1 VTLNWNTATEVNNY
15 GFEVE
20 RRAVSSI
27 QWTAIRFVPGSGTSN
42 SPHNYSFTDQTLAAG
57 TYSYRLKQIDN
68 DGSFK
73 YTKEAEV
80 SIEAPKVFELSQ
92 NFPNP
97 FNPSTSIQYGLP
109 SRSIVRLVIYNVLG
123 QVVKELINAEQPA
136 GYQSV
141 LWNANVASGMYFY
154 RLEAISVVDPSI
166 RFVQTKKMLLLK

>member
-1 VTLNWNTATEVNNY
+1 
-15 GFEVE
+15 
-20 RRAVSSI
+20 
-27 QWTAIRFVPGSGTSN
+27 VPGSGTSN

-57 TYSYRLKQIDN
+57 TYSYRLKQVDN

-80 SIEAPKVFELSQ
+80 SVEAPKVFALSQ

-109 SRSIVRLVIYNVLG
+109 SQSSVRLVIYNVLG
-123 QVVKELINAEQPA
+123 QAVKELVNAEQPA

-141 LWNANVASGMYFY
+141 VWNANVSSGIYIY
-154 RLEAISVVDPSI
+154 QLEAVAIGDPSK
-166 RFVQTKKMLLLK
+166 RFVETKKMLLLK